1 MSWLLSQI
9 FSIFFVQGEYVR
21 ALNAT
26 KLDRVFA
33 KPFIGNLDGHR
44 EGITC
49 FAKDPSSLSSLTSG
63 AYDGEIREWDLP
75 TQKCRRAFVA
85 HEGYVRGICF
95 VPTDVSESRQ
105 FLSCGDDKTIKLWN
119 SAQPGILDAE
129 IEEPVNTI
137 LSRST
142 ITGISHNYVKPLFA
156 TCGEACS
163 IWEHSR
169 YEPLNTFK
177 WGVDTLHTVSFNP
190 IETTL
195 LAACASDRSIIF
207 YDSRE
212 SKPLRKIVITL
223 RPNRLCWNPMAAFN
237 FTVAN
242 EDYNLYTFDTRR
254 LQNPIKIH
262 KDHVNAVT
270 DVDYSPTGREIC
282 SAGYDRTI
290 RIFDVEAAHS
300 REIYHTKR
308 MQHVTCIGWSL
319 DSKYIYSGSDEM
331 NIRLWKA
338 QASEKLGTLRP
349 RERAKMQYNDALKE
363 KFAAHPQI
371 KRIARHRHVPKG
383 VLNAS
388 KKHRIIRDKEIRKEH
403 NRRTHSAAGT
413 VPFVSEKTKHVLKE
427 EK

>member
-1 MSWLLSQI
+1 M
-9 FSIFFVQGEYVR
+9 FSPRAGEYVR

-33 KPFIGNLDGHR
+33 KPFIGNLSGHR
-44 EGITC
+44 EGVTC
-49 FAKDPSSLSSLTSG
+49 FAKDPTSLSSLTSG
-63 AYDGEIREWDLP
+63 AYDGEIREWDL
-75 TQKCRRAFVA
+75 TIQKCRRSFVA
-85 HEGYVRGICF
+85 HEGYVRGICYI
-95 VPTDVSESRQ
+95 PAEQSDAKQ
-105 FLSCGDDKTIKLWN
+105 FLTCGDDKTIKLWN
-119 SAQPGILDAE
+119 SAPADRLDVEA
-129 IEEPVNTI
+129 EEPIQTV
-137 LSRST
+137 LSRTTVTS
-142 ITGISHNYVKPLFA
+142 ITHNQVQPIYA
-156 TCGEACS
+156 TSGDVCS

-169 YEPLNTFK
+169 SEPLHTFK
-177 WGVDTLHTVSFNP
+177 WGVDTQHAIAFNP
-190 IETTL
+190 IESTL
-195 LAACASDRSIIF
+195 LASCASDRSIIF

-212 SKPLRKIVITL
+212 SKPLRKIVMTL
-223 RPNRLCWNPMAAFN
+223 RANRLCWNPMAAFN

-254 LQNPIKIH
+254 LQNPMKIH

-282 SAGYDRTI
+282 SSSYDRTI
-290 RIFDVEAAHS
+290 RIFDVEQSHS

-319 DSKYIYSGSDEM
+319 DDKFIYSGSDEM

-338 QASEKLGTLRP
+338 HASEKLGALRP
-349 RERAKMQYNDALKE
+349 RERAKLQYNDALKE
-363 KFAAHPQI
+363 KFAAHPQV

-383 VLNAS
+383 VMNAA
-388 KKHRIIRDKEIRKEH
+388 KKHRIIRDKEVRKEH
-403 NRRTHSAAGT
+403 NRRVHSAPGT